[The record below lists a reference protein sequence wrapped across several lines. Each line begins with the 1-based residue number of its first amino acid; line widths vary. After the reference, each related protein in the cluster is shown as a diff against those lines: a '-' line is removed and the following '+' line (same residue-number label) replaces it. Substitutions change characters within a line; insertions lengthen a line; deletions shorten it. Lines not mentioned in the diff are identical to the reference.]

1 MWISEFEINE
11 QEQNLEFGGSLIAKM
26 IDTYGSCIKL

>member
-26 IDTYGSCIKL
+26 IDTYESCIKL